1 MLRGADIEVAFVVE
15 GSIVDGYIILITAK
29 VVAGISDAACAV
41 IIIDDAIHTGDE
53 HGLRTMLDES
63 HRCSAWRFEVFALH
77 LALFLDE
84 TGEDRKVATL
94 PEIMMLIFVDMGKEY
109 IRIALSVLPF
119 LSDSEKVVCSFLG
132 ISVFYRIE
140 TISCSTQQD
149 IAIVT
154 FYHRID
160 TWLSAIRKLETGEIV
175 RLIIIAHQ
183 SLGTT
188 YPQVTFLIYQQVG
201 DNVVSNGGCI
211 FFVVQIV
218 GKAVAVELAESVFG
232 SHPDI
237 SVFILHNAVDKR
249 T

>member
-1 MLRGADIEVAFVVE
+1 MFRGADIEVAFVVE

-29 VVAGISDAACAV
+29 VVAGISDAACPV
-41 IIIDDAIHTGDE
+41 IIIDDAIHADDE

-63 HRCSAWRFEVFALH
+63 YRCSAWRFEVFALH

-119 LSDSEKVVCSFLG
+119 LSDSEKVVCSFMG

-154 FYHRID
+154 FYH
-160 TWLSAIRKLETGEIV
+160 
-175 RLIIIAHQ
+175 
-183 SLGTT
+183 
-188 YPQVTFLIYQQVG
+188 
-201 DNVVSNGGCI
+201 
-211 FFVVQIV
+211 
-218 GKAVAVELAESVFG
+218 
-232 SHPDI
+232 
-237 SVFILHNAVDKR
+237 
-249 T
+249 

>member
-1 MLRGADIEVAFVVE
+1 MFRGADIEVAFVVE

-29 VVAGISDAACAV
+29 VVAGISDAACPV
-41 IIIDDAIHTGDE
+41 IIIDDAIHADDE
-53 HGLRTMLDES
+53 HGLRAMLDES
-63 HRCSAWRFEVFALH
+63 HRCSAWRFEVFAQH

-119 LSDSEKVVCSFLG
+119 LSDCEKVVCSFPG

-140 TISCSTQQD
+140 TISCCTQQN

-188 YPQVTFLIYQQVG
+188 YPQITFLIYQQVG
-201 DNVVSNGGCI
+201 DNVVGNGGCV

-218 GKAVAVELAESVFG
+218 GKAVAVKLAESVFG

-237 SVFILHNAVDKR
+237 SVFILHHAVDER